1 MFADVLEH
9 LINPL
14 DVLKKTRKFLKTG
27 GSVIASIPNVQ
38 YLGLVNELVEGNWTY
53 QDEGI
58 LDRTHLRFFT
68 YHEIIK
74 LFDEAGYIIS
84 GINETLDPQYN
95 DAESQKT
102 TLNLGRLTIRDLSPD
117 ELKKFFVYQ
126 YKVTAKLKHAE
137 CDDKL
142 FYDTKENHMEDVF
155 EKGKSLE
162 NGGAYEDAIN
172 AYAEVD
178 TAQPVYAEALARIGN
193 CYMQLQHIENAENYY
208 QKSLTIEP
216 QGYVASVGLGL
227 LEAQLNKPDD
237 ALKRFTGIT
246 QNYPDSDK
254 AFSGL
259 GIAYSKMNKTS
270 NAMDAF
276 SQALKLNSENKPA
289 MSNLLALSY
298 KTNQFD
304 QVELAMKQY
313 LESYPNNL
321 DILLGL
327 AGVQYKLHRFEEAQ
341 NTLSIL
347 LKINPNHIDANSLL
361 LKIEAKIEKVC

>member
-1 MFADVLEH
+1 
-9 LINPL
+9 
-14 DVLKKTRKFLKTG
+14 
-27 GSVIASIPNVQ
+27 
-38 YLGLVNELVEGNWTY
+38 LVEGNWTY

-178 TAQPVYAEALARIGN
+178 SAQSDYTEALARIGN
-193 CYMQLQHIENAENYY
+193 CYMKLQNIVSAENYY

-227 LEAQLNKPDD
+227 LEVQLNKSDD
-237 ALKRFTGIT
+237 ALKRFTEIT

-259 GIAYSKMNKTS
+259 GIAYSKKNKNS
-270 NAMDAF
+270 HAMAAF
-276 SQALKLNSENKPA
+276 SQALKLNTENKPA
-289 MSNLLALSY
+289 MSSLLALSY
-298 KTNQFD
+298 QSNQFD

-313 LESYPNNL
+313 LEIHPDNL

-327 AGVQYKLHRFEEAQ
+327 AGVQYKLNRFEEAQ